1 MLTDNGCVQRFDV
14 FIPYTHMQAAD
25 GSDGRALAWR
35 LLFRRPE
42 KVNMS
47 HDKPV
52 CRGPNAVG

>member
-14 FIPYTHMQAAD
+14 SITYTHMRAAD

-42 KVNMS
+42 KVNKAPPLHKKLM
-47 HDKPV
+47 
-52 CRGPNAVG
+52 